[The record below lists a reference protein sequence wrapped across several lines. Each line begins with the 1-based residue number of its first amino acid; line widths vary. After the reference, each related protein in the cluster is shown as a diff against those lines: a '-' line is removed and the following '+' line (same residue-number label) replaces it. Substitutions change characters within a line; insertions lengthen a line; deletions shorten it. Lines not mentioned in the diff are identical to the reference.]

1 MSGLQLK
8 KFKLMLLAKHKV
20 VPISSDVS
28 SSSSTTNLVIDQ
40 IEMGLATKRQDLD
53 IGMDIDHGQIDKPL
67 DGESLKFHAVGFL
80 GYVVLGYLLVVH
92 SLGVTRNVLKPKG
105 LNLHTLSLFTTVST
119 FSSCAFVPTN
129 EKHDGFLQKLRSPP
143 HTYSSSPFWQHT
155 AALMLEISIWVLG
168 TLFTKKKQLC
178 NYVLKNTGDWVPT
191 FATKPPLITFGC
203 HSFWVDCGTM
213 GTTFILG
220 VEFRQLKWTKSLPEN
235 HWRLVPKC
243 EFKTCRGN
251 YPDLSI
257 TSPAILVL
265 FVVMM

>member
-1 MSGLQLK
+1 MFIGGDVFTSMSGLQLK

-155 AALMLEISIWVLG
+155 AALMLEIFDLG
-168 TLFTKKKQLC
+168 FRNTFHKEKTIVQLRVEEHGRLGSYIC
-178 NYVLKNTGDWVPT
+178 YQTST
-191 FATKPPLITFGC
+191 
-203 HSFWVDCGTM
+203 HHFWLSQ
-213 GTTFILG
+213 FLG
-220 VEFRQLKWTKSLPEN
+220 
-235 HWRLVPKC
+235 
-243 EFKTCRGN
+243 
-251 YPDLSI
+251 
-257 TSPAILVL
+257 
-265 FVVMM
+265 